1 MVIPIDGETF
11 GYWLKAAFGQPTT
24 TGTTPKTHMDDVVH
38 AIALCVA
45 RRATLAAETVL
56 LIGEPEALS
65 YDELQHS
72 FMRPIHE
79 ESYEEVDV
87 LGPIAK
93 LGAWVEENILGQKPF
108 IKPWMID
115 RANNHYA
122 LDISRAKQVLGWVP
136 QQSLRKSIP
145 KMVAALKAD
154 PLAFYDENELE
165 PPEWMQA
172 NADATAQEQVT

>member
-1 MVIPIDGETF
+1 M
-11 GYWLKAAFGQPTT
+11 AA
-24 TGTTPKTHMDDVVH
+24 K
-38 AIALCVA
+38 
-45 RRATLAAETVL
+45 TVL

-72 FMRPIHE
+72 FMRQIHD
-79 ESYEEVDV
+79 ESYEEFDV
-87 LGPIAK
+87 PGPIAK
-93 LGAWVEENILGQKPF
+93 LGAWAEENILGQKPF

-115 RANNHYA
+115 RANDHYA
-122 LDISRAKQVLGWVP
+122 LDTSRAKQILGWVP

-154 PLAFYDENELE
+154 PLAFYEQNELE
-165 PPEWMQA
+165 LPEWMQA